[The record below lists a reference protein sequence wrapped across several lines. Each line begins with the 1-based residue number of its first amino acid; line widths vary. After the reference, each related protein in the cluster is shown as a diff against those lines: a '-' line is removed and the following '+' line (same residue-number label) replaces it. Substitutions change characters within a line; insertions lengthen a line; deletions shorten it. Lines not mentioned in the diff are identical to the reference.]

1 MSLIS
6 CILLQAQETV
16 VIDGI
21 TFSADKK
28 TLIKYP
34 KENEDQQYIVPEGTE
49 MIGKEA
55 IWDNCYLRILTLL
68 HPVQF
73 PIPIGG
79 YTPSWVDPNKK
90 YIIQHPLSLVNTRKY
105 YLKRRILDT
114 ISSPLNFIQ

>member
-79 YTPSWVDPNKK
+79 YTTSWVDPNKK

-105 YLKRRILDT
+105 YLIRRILDT

>member
-34 KENEDQQYIVPEGTE
+34 KEKEDQQYIVPEGTE
-49 MIGKEA
+49 IIGKEA
-55 IWDNCYLRILTLL
+55 IWDNCYLR
-68 HPVQF
+68 PF
-73 PIPIGG
+73 P
-79 YTPSWVDPNKK
+79 W
-90 YIIQHPLSLVNTRKY
+90 
-105 YLKRRILDT
+105 
-114 ISSPLNFIQ
+114 